1 LREEAKELTSSETL
15 LKRSDLIS
23 RSGPQTRACSR
34 QEVILKRSAPQAQRE
49 ETMREI
55 NVKSIT
61 EKVRELCMEA
71 NTDLG
76 GDVLQAFDR
85 AMEKEESPL
94 GLEILKELKEN
105 ARIAKEERVAM
116 CQDTGFAVIFME
128 LGQDVHLVG
137 GDLKEAIF
145 EGVRRGYRDGYLR
158 KSICHPFTRANTGD
172 NTPAIIHTEIVP
184 GDKVKVIVAPKGGG
198 SENMSRVVMLTP
210 SDGVEGIKRF
220 VVQRVK
226 ESGSNPCPPTIVGV
240 GIGGTFEQAALLAK
254 KSLLRSL
261 GSKNPDPELEK
272 LESEILTE
280 INKLGIGPQGLGGR
294 TTSLAVH
301 ILMMPCHIASFPL
314 AVNIQCHAQRH
325 KEAII

>member
-1 LREEAKELTSSETL
+1 
-15 LKRSDLIS
+15 
-23 RSGPQTRACSR
+23 
-34 QEVILKRSAPQAQRE
+34 
-49 ETMREI
+49 MREV
-55 NVKSIT
+55 NVKIIT
-61 EKVRELCMEA
+61 EKVRALCMEA

-76 GDVLQAFDR
+76 EDVLQSFDR
-85 AMEKEESPL
+85 AIEKEESPL
-94 GLEILKELKEN
+94 GIEILKELKEN
-105 ARIAKEERVAM
+105 ARIAKEEQGAI
-116 CQDTGFAVIFME
+116 CQDTGFAVVFLE

-137 GDLKEAIF
+137 GGLRDAIF
-145 EGVRRGYRDGYLR
+145 EGVRQGYRDGYLR

-184 GDKVKVIVAPKGGG
+184 GEKVKITVAPKGGG

-210 SDGVEGIKRF
+210 SDGVEGIQRF

-254 KSLLRSL
+254 KSLLRPL
-261 GSKNPDPELEK
+261 GSKNLDPELDK
-272 LESEILTE
+272 LEFEILSEI
-280 INKLGIGPQGLGGR
+280 NRLGIGPQGLGGR

-301 ILMMPCHIASFPL
+301 ILMRPCHIASFPL

-325 KEAII
+325 KEAVI

>member
-1 LREEAKELTSSETL
+1 
-15 LKRSDLIS
+15 
-23 RSGPQTRACSR
+23 
-34 QEVILKRSAPQAQRE
+34 
-49 ETMREI
+49 MREI
-55 NVKSIT
+55 NVKVIT
-61 EKVRELCMEA
+61 EKVRVLCMEA

-76 GDVLQAFDR
+76 EDVLQAFDR
-85 AMEKEESPL
+85 AIEKEESPL
-94 GLEILKELKEN
+94 GIEILKELKEN

-116 CQDTGFAVIFME
+116 CQDTGFAVIFLE
-128 LGQDVHLVG
+128 LGQEVHLVG
-137 GDLKEAIF
+137 GGLREAIY
-145 EGVRRGYRDGYLR
+145 EGVRQGYRDGFLR

-184 GDKVKVIVAPKGGG
+184 GEKVKITVAPKGGG

-240 GIGGTFEQAALLAK
+240 GIGGTFEQAALLGK
-254 KSLLRSL
+254 KSLLRLL
-261 GSKNPDPELEK
+261 GSKNPDPELDK
-272 LESEILTE
+272 LESEILNE
-280 INKLGIGPQGLGGR
+280 INQLGIGPQGLGGR

-325 KEAII
+325 KEAVI

>member
-1 LREEAKELTSSETL
+1 
-15 LKRSDLIS
+15 
-23 RSGPQTRACSR
+23 
-34 QEVILKRSAPQAQRE
+34 
-49 ETMREI
+49 MREI
-55 NVKSIT
+55 NVKLIT

-71 NTDLG
+71 NTNLG
-76 GDVLQAFDR
+76 EDVLQAFDR

-105 ARIAKEERVAM
+105 ARIAKEEKVAM

-145 EGVRRGYRDGYLR
+145 EGVRQGYRDGYLR

-172 NTPAIIHTEIVP
+172 NTPAIIHTEIVS
-184 GDKVKVIVAPKGGG
+184 GDEVKITVAPKGGG
-198 SENMSRVVMLTP
+198 SENMSRVMMLTP
-210 SDGVEGIKRF
+210 SDGVEGIKRY
-220 VVQRVK
+220 VLQRVK
-226 ESGSNPCPPTIVGV
+226 ESGSNPCPPTIVGI
-240 GIGGTFEQAALLAK
+240 GIGGTFEEAALLAK
-254 KSLLRSL
+254 KSLLRLL
-261 GSKNPDPELEK
+261 GSKNPDPELDQ
-272 LESEILTE
+272 LEFDLLTE

-325 KEAII
+325 KEVVI